1 MDVGFGAEG
10 FGGFEDGGSKSI
22 NYEGGWEWECP
33 SLSIKLFHVGLPA

>member
-22 NYEGGWEWECP
+22 NYEGGWDWEAAYCL
-33 SLSIKLFHVGLPA
+33 LSFFT